1 VIVGTLKIRLVLR
14 ESHSL
19 KDKRR
24 VLKSL
29 KDTLSNKFNI
39 SVAETDEQDVWQTA
53 EIGVAAVGTDTP
65 FVQSVLT
72 NVVNYVRFFG
82 GVELVDSEQEIY
94 GDEMG
99 TRLPQGPVGERDR
112 RRRARSFFGSGP
124 PARGSD
130 GSPARSSPDDYRYA
144 KIFSHHVPAKQK
156 KTVMGAEDPQVHVQ
170 KLGSVSR

>member
-1 VIVGTLKIRLVLR
+1 MIVGTLKLRLVLR

-53 EIGVAAVGTDTP
+53 ELGVASVGTDGP

-82 GVELVDSEQEIY
+82 GVELVDSQQDIF
-94 GDEMG
+94 GD
-99 TRLPQGPVGERDR
+99 
-112 RRRARSFFGSGP
+112 
-124 PARGSD
+124 
-130 GSPARSSPDDYRYA
+130 
-144 KIFSHHVPAKQK
+144 
-156 KTVMGAEDPQVHVQ
+156 
-170 KLGSVSR
+170 

>member
-1 VIVGTLKIRLVLR
+1 MIVGTLKIRLVLR

-24 VLKSL
+24 VIKSL

-82 GVELVDSEQEIY
+82 GVELVDAEQELY
-94 GDEMG
+94 GE
-99 TRLPQGPVGERDR
+99 
-112 RRRARSFFGSGP
+112 
-124 PARGSD
+124 
-130 GSPARSSPDDYRYA
+130 
-144 KIFSHHVPAKQK
+144 
-156 KTVMGAEDPQVHVQ
+156 
-170 KLGSVSR
+170 

>member
-1 VIVGTLKIRLVLR
+1 MIVGTLKLRLVLR

-53 EIGVAAVGTDTP
+53 EIGVAAVGTDGS

-72 NVVNYVRFFG
+72 SVVNFVRFFG
-82 GVELVDSEQEIY
+82 GVELADSQQEIF
-94 GDEMG
+94 GD
-99 TRLPQGPVGERDR
+99 
-112 RRRARSFFGSGP
+112 
-124 PARGSD
+124 
-130 GSPARSSPDDYRYA
+130 
-144 KIFSHHVPAKQK
+144 
-156 KTVMGAEDPQVHVQ
+156 
-170 KLGSVSR
+170 

>member
-53 EIGVAAVGTDTP
+53 EIGVASVGTDAP

-82 GVELVDSEQEIY
+82 GVELINAEQEIY
-94 GDEMG
+94 GD
-99 TRLPQGPVGERDR
+99 
-112 RRRARSFFGSGP
+112 
-124 PARGSD
+124 
-130 GSPARSSPDDYRYA
+130 
-144 KIFSHHVPAKQK
+144 
-156 KTVMGAEDPQVHVQ
+156 
-170 KLGSVSR
+170 

>member
-1 VIVGTLKIRLVLR
+1 MIVGTAILTTVLR

-53 EIGVAAVGTDTP
+53 EVGLAAVGTDTP

-72 NVVNYVRFFG
+72 NVLNYVRFFG
-82 GVELVDSEQEIY
+82 GVELVDSQQEIF
-94 GDEMG
+94 GD
-99 TRLPQGPVGERDR
+99 
-112 RRRARSFFGSGP
+112 
-124 PARGSD
+124 
-130 GSPARSSPDDYRYA
+130 
-144 KIFSHHVPAKQK
+144 
-156 KTVMGAEDPQVHVQ
+156 
-170 KLGSVSR
+170 

>member
-1 VIVGTLKIRLVLR
+1 MIVGTLKIRLVLR

-53 EIGVAAVGTDTP
+53 EIGIAAVGTDTP

-82 GVELVDSEQEIY
+82 GVELVDAEQELY
-94 GDEMG
+94 GE
-99 TRLPQGPVGERDR
+99 
-112 RRRARSFFGSGP
+112 
-124 PARGSD
+124 
-130 GSPARSSPDDYRYA
+130 
-144 KIFSHHVPAKQK
+144 
-156 KTVMGAEDPQVHVQ
+156 
-170 KLGSVSR
+170 

>member
-1 VIVGTLKIRLVLR
+1 VIVGTLKLRLVLR

-24 VLKSL
+24 VIKSL

-53 EIGVAAVGTDTP
+53 EVGVAAVGTDGS

-82 GVELVDSEQEIY
+82 GVELVDSQQELY
-94 GDEMG
+94 GD
-99 TRLPQGPVGERDR
+99 
-112 RRRARSFFGSGP
+112 
-124 PARGSD
+124 
-130 GSPARSSPDDYRYA
+130 
-144 KIFSHHVPAKQK
+144 
-156 KTVMGAEDPQVHVQ
+156 
-170 KLGSVSR
+170 